1 MYVRCVLL
9 FLLILLSSLTG
20 GRSYNMQPQ
29 QQEDKDS
36 IRYKAEVTRIDK
48 SFDPDVIR
56 LIGNVSFTH
65 DSVTMYCDSAHL
77 NESKQY
83 IDAWSNIRIVR
94 ERGSEVIT
102 GTFLK
107 YDGNIKLAEI
117 WESVEAW
124 NNDAKLNTEQLFYNM
139 ADEIIYYTVPG
150 RIVHGTDT
158 IVSQQGKYFT
168 LDKFVWFQGNVH
180 VNNEKYEM
188 FTDTLN
194 YDTQSTLSE
203 FFGPSTLSR
212 LIEKDTIKSEGG
224 WFHTQDSIA
233 FFYNN
238 VDAWSGSYRLTCDSL
253 LYSNKDSTGYA
264 RMNVTLVDTTQHF
277 SGSGDYV
284 RFRQVPESIML
295 TDRAMVMYYDGP
307 DTLYLHGD
315 TIRSNMVNH
324 NIPRTRMVPV
334 IKEVLPD
341 TLNIPDISEI
351 LPDTLD
357 MPAVAAI
364 PPDTLGVP
372 AVAAIP
378 DTLSVPLFREEVM
391 PDSIIQVRLLR
402 SYGRVKFYRTD
413 IQGVCDS
420 LVFSFGDSIA
430 KMLGKPILWSDL
442 QQATSDSMRFYFEG
456 GHLSKSEFFKNAI
469 MAMQDDTDALYF
481 NQIRGG
487 KITGFFNDSAH
498 LVKLQATIDA
508 SSFYLPKDNNII
520 IGGNKAGSD
529 TITIF
534 MEEQK
539 ADKVRFTQGG
549 EGVLLPFQD
558 IKKSKQD
565 KLEGFFWFMK
575 QRPRKP
581 SDIFEWIP
589 EESD

>member
-1 MYVRCVLL
+1 MYIRCILL

-20 GRSYNMQPQ
+20 RSYHISP

-36 IRYKAEVTRIDK
+36 IRYKADVTRMDR

-56 LIGNVSFTH
+56 LIGNVYFIH
-65 DSVTMYCDSAHL
+65 DSVTMFCDSAHY
-77 NESKQY
+77 NETKKY
-83 IDAWSNIRIVR
+83 IDAWGNIRIVR
-94 ERGSEVIT
+94 DRGSEIMT
-102 GTFLK
+102 GACLK

-117 WESVEAW
+117 WDNVEAW

-139 ADEIIYYTVPG
+139 ADEVIYYLVPG

-168 LDKFVWFQGNVH
+168 IDKFAWFQGNVR
-180 VNNEKYEM
+180 VNNDKYEM
-188 FTDTLN
+188 LTDTLN
-194 YDTQSTLSE
+194 YDTQSALSE

-212 LIEKDTIKSEGG
+212 FIEKDTIMCEGG
-224 WFHTQDSIA
+224 WFQTQDSIA

-238 VDAWSGSYRLTCDSL
+238 VDARSGSYRLTCDSL
-253 LYSNKDSTGYA
+253 LYNNQDSTGYA
-264 RMNVTLVDTTQHF
+264 RMNVTLVDTARHF
-277 SGSGDYV
+277 SGSGDFV

-295 TDRAMVMYYDGP
+295 TDRAMVMYYDSP

-315 TIRSNMVNH
+315 TIRSNMVTH
-324 NIPRTRMVPV
+324 NIPRTRMVQV
-334 IKEVLPD
+334 IKEVPD
-341 TLNIPDISEI
+341 SLVAVVAPDS
-351 LPDTLD
+351 LV
-357 MPAVAAI
+357 AVAV
-364 PPDTLGVP
+364 PDSLIAEAVKDVP
-372 AVAAIP
+372 E
-378 DTLSVPLFREEVM
+378 FREEPM

-402 SYGRVKFYRTD
+402 SYGRVKFYRND

-442 QQATSDSMRFYFEG
+442 QQATSDSMRFFFED
-456 GHLSKSEFFKNAI
+456 GHLSKSELWKNAI
-469 MAMQDDTDALYF
+469 IAMQDDTESMYF
-481 NQIRGG
+481 NQIKGG

-508 SSFYLPKDNNII
+508 KSFYLPKDNNII

-534 MEEQK
+534 MKNQK
-539 ADKVRFTQGG
+539 ADKILFIPKN
-549 EGVLLPFQD
+549 EGTLLPYKD
-558 IKKSKQD
+558 IKSGQD
-565 KLEGFFWFMK
+565 RLDGFFWYMK